1 MAIAD
6 DDYTYTPRDTS
17 RGYTWLQIRTS
28 LLDDPKYMQLPDQ
41 AKAVYFEVYLLAGRS
56 DAGGLILAG
65 DDSANVTDIAYL
77 LRRTDDD
84 TEKALDLLQRA
95 GLVDLDGYTVTVCRF
110 ASEQGPSQAEKR
122 REWAI
127 RQQNKRERAK
137 AKNAG
142 TEQNQNSESDA
153 KKEKNQ
159 NPEKEL
165 KADQNKTKTKSV
177 TRRSRENHAI
187 ITRDTIDD
195 DVLTFGND
203 VLSVWKQL
211 HGFDYEPPQKFWQM
225 IFDWQNAGV
234 MIQHARQALIQT
246 QATAETPMYA
256 RDLAMTIR
264 ERDPK
269 IQADKN
275 LDQFRRLYL
284 AQKHTDDDTDGD
296 Q

>member
-122 REWAI
+122 RH
-127 RQQNKRERAK
+127 R
-137 AKNAG
+137 
-142 TEQNQNSESDA
+142 
-153 KKEKNQ
+153 
-159 NPEKEL
+159 
-165 KADQNKTKTKSV
+165 TKSKIRI
-177 TRRSRENHAI
+177 RRKKRKKSR
-187 ITRDTIDD
+187 
-195 DVLTFGND
+195 
-203 VLSVWKQL
+203 
-211 HGFDYEPPQKFWQM
+211 
-225 IFDWQNAGV
+225 
-234 MIQHARQALIQT
+234 
-246 QATAETPMYA
+246 
-256 RDLAMTIR
+256 IR
-264 ERDPK
+264 KRIKSRSEQD
-269 IQADKN
+269 
-275 LDQFRRLYL
+275 
-284 AQKHTDDDTDGD
+284 
-296 Q
+296 